1 MTIALLLSSIALVLA
16 TVAGVAVLVS
26 RPARRGPSLVGETI
40 VLHTRHPDDRSIR
53 GVVSAQYADR
63 VVLRDATLL
72 IAQDVQHPIPHV
84 TEVPW
89 PAVSWWQ
96 RIEARE

>member
-1 MTIALLLSSIALVLA
+1 MLPLSISLAALVIALVL
-16 TVAGVAVLVS
+16 GVTMFVS
-26 RPARRGPSLVGETI
+26 GSRRRRGPSLVGETI

-53 GVVSAQYADR
+53 GVVAAQYADR

-72 IAQDVQHPIPHV
+72 VATGASAPIPGA

-96 RIEARE
+96 RIEARS

>member
-16 TVAGVAVLVS
+16 TVAGVAVLAS

-40 VLHTRHPDDRSIR
+40 VLHTRYPDDRSIR
-53 GVVSAQYADR
+53 GVVAAQYADR
-63 VVLRDATLL
+63 IVLRDATLL
-72 IAQDVQHPIPHV
+72 IAQDAQHPIPHA

-96 RIEARE
+96 RIEARS